1 MSIDN
6 KTKTLIVNQVTK
18 EQYKTL
24 VDNSQLI
31 PTELYV
37 IVDDAHYTE
46 QEIITLL
53 MAKQDVLSAGL
64 GVQIVDNTIT
74 FDMSNDFYT
83 KEDITEL
90 LATKSNVT
98 EAGYTLEYEENY
110 LNLKTIDGEVLSSII
125 IKSAPDTDGVT
136 ISYNDNKELQTIGQ
150 ITKNNTPKFSWIG
163 TQEEYDRDLEAGII
177 DEYTECLITDSV
189 SDIIAPVVSFD
200 APTKL
205 SELANDMNF
214 VVQSDLQSVK
224 DELQADIEAG
234 IDDTNLVHKTGN
246 ETIEG
251 FKNFKEKIVIE
262 NGLNKGRIAH
272 KTIDTSLEDGYI
284 EFGDNTLVYGKQDVQ
299 GEVFDEKHDIFHAG
313 NLVAGNNITITKK
326 NGVYKING
334 QAGGG
339 TGGGSIDNVD
349 NETII
354 IQDDGSISAQ
364 GVLDQNTED
373 LTAIKFWSG
382 TLEEYNALGEWDD
395 DTIYNVTDDI
405 IETGTE
411 IGANLSLSNLNE
423 EGEARFDA
431 KADKADTLEG
441 YGIAN
446 GLNKNQITNCITE
459 IPQRVKYT
467 LVDGTLTILAG
478 SVVIVPYGTEDLTSQ
493 YPKGA
498 TFINDNFKV
507 YDTQFADGKFFVWAE
522 IQNDKT
528 LNLLNRDTVDFV
540 FYTFSDDKLAFSTYS
555 NSGDA
560 QPSAITLWYNTLN
573 NNVNKASTTAIELT
587 DCTLPL
593 MIINNKTDITQGSV
607 DQVFN
612 GIGYIGSILF
622 LDKGVKF
629 LIPNGRNEDGT
640 LNNIEYKTT
649 KVFTRESK
657 GITDSTR
664 TFMVFDIQSI
674 GNPFSIATIF
684 QGFCMSQPTPTLYGS
699 YFNVIENAWYYS
711 ADGIY
716 WDKRPWGCLGTLF
729 LSSKSDNID
738 IFKPYKPFRAVDYS
752 DSSTVSSW
760 NMPSNKHINLT
771 LGASG
776 TTYTAP
782 ANGWF
787 HIVKAGTNGKSE
799 YINVRYDEDSDTDS
813 EYIYSHN
820 TDKEIYPHLGVALI
834 PATKGKKIVISYTM
848 TGTTYVFRF
857 IYAQGEV

>member
-189 SDIIAPVVSFD
+189 GDIISPVVSFD

-272 KTIDTSLEDGYI
+272 KPVDTSLEDGYI

-405 IETGTE
+405 VETGTE

-441 YGIAN
+441 YGITN
-446 GLNKNQITNCITE
+446 GLNKNQITNCILE
-459 IPQRVKYT
+459 VPQRIKYDLT
-467 LVDGTLTILAG
+467 DGTLTIKAG
-478 SVVIVPYGTEDLTSQ
+478 SVVIVPYGVEDLTTQ
-493 YPKGA
+493 YPKGVK
-498 TFINDNFKV
+498 FVNDDFKV
-507 YDTQFADGKFFVWAE
+507 YDTQFEDGKFFVWAE
-522 IQNDKT
+522 LVNDIGLYFENSYTGANFLHLSLGSLNGSLFTMRVSLSYSGSTDT
-528 LNLLNRDTVDFV
+528 LTETDHHGF
-540 FYTFSDDKLAFSTYS
+540 
-555 NSGDA
+555 
-560 QPSAITLWYNTLN
+560 YNTDKN
-573 NNVNKASTTAIELT
+573 IMYEYNATTGKYTTIF
-587 DCTLPL
+587 TLPL
-593 MIINNKTDITQGSV
+593 LIIYGNGVQLYDRIE
-607 DQVFN
+607 QVFN
-612 GIGYIGSILF
+612 GMGYIGSTIWV
-622 LDKGVKF
+622 DKGVKG
-629 LIPNGRNEDGT
+629 LIPNGRNENGT
-640 LNNIEYKTT
+640 LKNIELVTS
-649 KVFTRESK
+649 KVILGGRELNAK
-657 GITDSTR
+657 CIPIWLRENSTLA
-664 TFMVFDIQSI
+664 
-674 GNPFSIATIF
+674 FSA
-684 QGFCMSQPTPTLYGS
+684 
-699 YFNVIENAWYYS
+699 
-711 ADGIY
+711 GIY
-716 WDKRPWGCLGTLF
+716 WDEETNTIRNGSDGTL
-729 LSSKSDNID
+729 LGVNYAQIGLVDMTSGVVNSMNINSP
-738 IFKPYKPFRAVDYS
+738 IYIQNKNTISGLA
-752 DSSTVSSW
+752 
-760 NMPSNKHINLT
+760 MPSNKHINLT

-776 TTYTAP
+776 TTYKTP
-782 ANGWF
+782 ANGWIYF
-787 HIVKAGTNGKSE
+787 VIKGSAGGHGGFD
-799 YINVRYDEDSDTDS
+799 IN
-813 EYIYSHN
+813 N
-820 TDKEIYPHLGVALI
+820 N
-834 PATKGKKIVISYTM
+834 TKGYKQNWIFAPKTDTVYHTRYGIFPVQKGDVVSV
-848 TGTTYVFRF
+848 TYSSQIGLTAETFRF

>member
-1 MSIDN
+1 
-6 KTKTLIVNQVTK
+6 
-18 EQYKTL
+18 
-24 VDNSQLI
+24 
-31 PTELYV
+31 
-37 IVDDAHYTE
+37 
-46 QEIITLL
+46 

-189 SDIIAPVVSFD
+189 NDIIAPVVSFD

-262 NGLNKGRIAH
+262 NGFNKGRIAH
-272 KTIDTSLEDGYI
+272 KPVDTSLEDGYI

-339 TGGGSIDNVD
+339 TGGGGSIDNVD

-354 IQDDGSISAQ
+354 IQNDGSISAQ
-364 GVLDQNTED
+364 GVLDQNTEEF
-373 LTAIKFWSG
+373 TAIKFWSG
-382 TLEEYNALGEWDD
+382 TLKEYEALGEWDD

-405 IETGTE
+405 IETGIE

-441 YGIAN
+441 YGITN
-446 GLNKNQITNCITE
+446 GLNKNQITNCLLE
-459 IPQRVKYT
+459 VPQRIKYE
-467 LVDGTLTILAG
+467 LNEGTLTIKAG
-478 SVVIVPYGTEDLTSQ
+478 SVVIYPFGTTNLTAQ

-498 TFINDNFKV
+498 TFLHNNLKV
-507 YDTQFADGKFFVWAE
+507 YDTQYIDGKFFVWAE
-522 IQNDKT
+522 RVNDNDYGVGVGTMADRVLWSNENGKSSSIG
-528 LNLLNRDTVDFV
+528 LA
-540 FYTFSDDKLAFSTYS
+540 YCFSGTTEPT
-555 NSGDA
+555 GVT
-560 QPSAITLWYNTLN
+560 TLWYD
-573 NNVNKASTTAIELT
+573 TTQNIIKRQT
-587 DCTLPL
+587 DGAGWINYQSFPL
-593 MIINNKTDITQGSV
+593 ILGDYTKDYGFNFIK
-607 DQVFN
+607 QVFN
-612 GIGYIGSILF
+612 GMGYIGSTIWV
-622 LDKGVKF
+622 DKGVKG
-629 LIPNGRNEDGT
+629 LIPDGRNEDGSLKNVEFVT
-640 LNNIEYKTT
+640 NKVLTYDAGKLTRTDKCVITITKKQVLSWSTTISFDEDLNLYRGNQANVLYSLIGCGS
-649 KVFTRESK
+649 FN
-657 GITDSTR
+657 ITDGVISN
-664 TFMVFDIQSI
+664 F
-674 GNPFSIATIF
+674 NPK
-684 QGFCMSQPTPTLYGS
+684 L
-699 YFNVIENAWYYS
+699 
-711 ADGIY
+711 
-716 WDKRPWGCLGTLF
+716 
-729 LSSKSDNID
+729 
-738 IFKPYKPFRAVDYS
+738 PFRAVDYNNKPE
-752 DSSTVSSW
+752 VSAW
-760 NMPSNKHINLT
+760 ALPSNKHINLT
-771 LGASG
+771 LGATG
-776 TTYTAP
+776 ATYTAP
-782 ANGWF
+782 ANGYYMLIKGSGLSTATLVDMVNRTTLYRF
-787 HIVKAGTNGKSE
+787 QSNINGASGSNHILTIMARKGDVVEIKYNATG
-799 YINVRYDEDSDTDS
+799 DTLAF
-813 EYIYSHN
+813 N
-820 TDKEIYPHLGVALI
+820 
-834 PATKGKKIVISYTM
+834 
-848 TGTTYVFRF
+848 F
-857 IYAQGEV
+857 IYAEGEV

>member
-24 VDNSQLI
+24 VNNSQLI

-163 TQEEYDRDLEAGII
+163 TQEEYDRDLEAGVI

-189 SDIIAPVVSFD
+189 GDILAPVVSFD

-272 KTIDTSLEDGYI
+272 KPVDTSLEDGYI

-382 TLEEYNALGEWDD
+382 TLEEYNALDEWDD

-405 IETGTE
+405 VETGTE

-441 YGIAN
+441 YGITN

-459 IPQRVKYT
+459 IPQRIKLELTDGVLT
-467 LVDGTLTILAG
+467 LKAG
-478 SVVIVPYGTEDLTSQ
+478 SVLTLPNGFEADGTTPKFDYFTLEEDFSRNQGSTANVDILIFYTTKNQIRYRYLTAMESGTTDLTAG
-493 YPKGA
+493 GA
-498 TFINDNFKV
+498 TLYHTGENKV
-507 YDTQFADGKFFVWAE
+507 YFYDASTVISGENGYLPLAIGRTDADG
-522 IQNDKT
+522 
-528 LNLLNRDTVDFV
+528 NLI
-540 FYTFSDDKLAFSTYS
+540 SIS
-555 NSGDA
+555 
-560 QPSAITLWYNTLN
+560 
-573 NNVNKASTTAIELT
+573 
-587 DCTLPL
+587 
-593 MIINNKTDITQGSV
+593 
-607 DQVFN
+607 QVFN
-612 GIGYIGSILF
+612 GIGYLGSSLWI
-622 LDKGVKF
+622 DKGVKL

-640 LNNIEYKTT
+640 LKNTEITT
-649 KVFTRESK
+649 KKTSLFTTNVKS
-657 GITDSTR
+657 
-664 TFMVFDIQSI
+664 
-674 GNPFSIATIF
+674 NN
-684 QGFCMSQPTPTLYGS
+684 GS
-699 YFNVIENAWYYS
+699 YLLINSNEE
-711 ADGIY
+711 
-716 WDKRPWGCLGTLF
+716 LF
-729 LSSKSDNID
+729 LLSKRVTAGIRCYDSDANLFNMAGSLISLCVLAEISTNANAQID
-738 IFKPYKPFRAVDYS
+738 IFAPRNTFNVLSFENKS
-752 DSSTVSSW
+752 DICAWS
-760 NMPSNKHINLT
+760 MPSSKYIDLT
-771 LGASG
+771 LGA
-776 TTYTAP
+776 TKTEYTAP
-782 ANGWF
+782 ANGF
-787 HIVKAGTNGKSE
+787 VSIVKIAGNINLFMNLINKTKS
-799 YINVRYDEDSDTDS
+799 IQVN
-813 EYIYSHN
+813 SHP
-820 TDKEIYPHLGVALI
+820 TDKGYSARLVIPVCKGDIYTVEYNL
-834 PATKGKKIVISYTM
+834 
-848 TGTTYVFRF
+848 TGDTAYFRF
-857 IYAQGEV
+857 IYAEGEI